1 MRWKITSRK
10 EKRDVTPIQ
19 SDNGFRG
26 FDGWLVGWRFA
37 PLQFLW
43 CLRRWI
49 NEWEKKNS
57 EKERKERKDAARAQT
72 VTRHPLS
79 MMNEKPGTIH
89 QPPFPIFLPLKWDP
103 FLHFLFFV
111 FFSISRF
118 CCRLEYFYLFLSEGE
133 EFIDSKKKRE
143 IFSFSNWGG
152 IVFYYVGLVRAA
164 LASLVSLG
172 ALLTT
177 YKSEPIYLRVPLV
190 ERLQEDDQER
200 GVPHLFFYFILPL
213 VQAPLP
219 PTVNFLSVL
228 DDGGGAK
235 QQLKTEGQ
243 RTNLFSPLGLSL
255 LLTRVLSF
263 FLPAIR

>member
-1 MRWKITSRK
+1 M
-10 EKRDVTPIQ
+10 
-19 SDNGFRG
+19 
-26 FDGWLVGWRFA
+26 
-37 PLQFLW
+37 
-43 CLRRWI
+43 
-49 NEWEKKNS
+49 
-57 EKERKERKDAARAQT
+57 
-72 VTRHPLS
+72 
-79 MMNEKPGTIH
+79 
-89 QPPFPIFLPLKWDP
+89 
-103 FLHFLFFV
+103 
-111 FFSISRF
+111 
-118 CCRLEYFYLFLSEGE
+118 
-133 EFIDSKKKRE
+133 
-143 IFSFSNWGG
+143 
-152 IVFYYVGLVRAA
+152 
-164 LASLVSLG
+164 
-172 ALLTT
+172 LTT